1 MSIPE
6 SAIAEVVTYASENL
20 TDAAFVTERVGL
32 LMDAQADA
40 SQYVVAHS
48 NELGVDGV
56 VQILFQAA
64 LVYEMIFKTRGREPN
79 GLSFAQLNVAIENC
93 PDLEALSTDEPDLA
107 SYIFSNLEGLGAP
120 PDLAGKLLAHLSRAF
135 LDA

>member
-1 MSIPE
+1 MPISE
-6 SAIAEVVTYASENL
+6 SVIAEVITFASKNL
-20 TDAAFVTERVGL
+20 TDASFVTERVGL

-48 NELGVDGV
+48 DELQVDGV

-64 LVYEMIFKTRGREPN
+64 LVYEMIFKSRGTEPKTITFVELN
-79 GLSFAQLNVAIENC
+79 GAIENC
-93 PDLEALSTDEPDLA
+93 PDLETLARDESDLA
-107 SYIFSNLEGLGAP
+107 SYIFSNLDDLEAP
-120 PDLAGKLLAHLSRAF
+120 NELAGKLLAHLTRAF